1 MENPDVVII
10 DMLEAIERLHNL
22 HLCLEVVK
30 ELKILEGT
38 ESFGSGS
45 KLLFMNRNRY
55 SKVLDELNFPV
66 IAKPLVADG
75 SANSHTMSLVFNGE
89 GLKKLTTPI
98 VLQEFVN
105 HGGVI
110 FKVSWLKNR
119 LVEDAGGDVVVDD
132 LEEAELND
140 GTPNLVEDKGA
151 IVVKVG

>member
-1 MENPDVVII
+1 M
-10 DMLEAIERLHNL
+10 
-22 HLCLEVVK
+22 
-30 ELKILEGT
+30 
-38 ESFGSGS
+38 
-45 KLLFMNRNRY
+45 
-55 SKVLDELNFPV
+55 LDELNFPV
-66 IAKPLVADG
+66 IVKLLVADG

-119 LVEDAGGDVVVDD
+119 LVEDVGGDVVIDD

-151 IVVKVG
+151 IVVKVGCVSS